1 MSNEKYM
8 TVGELLK
15 LKNKFIDECVG
26 ECEFD
31 KWDKEY
37 FGKLF
42 CEKNYFSQNPI
53 IRKLRRF
60 FFYFHPVKAMYEKG
74 HKKVWYEDVEIDDLN
89 EYFSELSSKL
99 WLNQDPI
106 EKLNRIKNENQEKRS
121 HIAECRKKIEEL
133 KKKAE
138 CEKFDKANK
147 INYYC
152 DEKAKEI
159 NEFEKKINEYETSGI
174 YKDAMERDSRL
185 MLPRLKH
192 FDRFFLPRVWE
203 EGEIISLCKFP
214 QLELNKIGQVSGF
227 WENDKDGFYKIAQEY
242 VEKYRIYDDCVS
254 LIKNEVYFSD
264 VRDSI
269 EKTLNY
275 FDKDPFTFCMLAAAN
290 IEGIVSMYCLDLGH
304 GEREVLGKAISDKVE
319 LLYKRRMMFSLDL
332 DYYTYLYPV
341 FRNRLM
347 HGVQQNLD
355 WKYRACAIVLDLH
368 AILKKHDSKILRSNI
383 IRKIKS
389 DNKKSYSYQGM
400 VELLAANEC
409 VGKSGDKEIELLMQ
423 KYHALFLSDVMDK
436 IKRGEKVEH
445 FCASFAKKL
454 DKNSSERRMIFS
466 SLKPKEDSWKFLEQR
481 AEMDFS

>member
-15 LKNKFIDECVG
+15 LKNRFIDECVDEG
-26 ECEFD
+26 EFD

-53 IRKLRRF
+53 IRKIRRF
-60 FFYFHPVKAMYEKG
+60 FFYLHPVKAMYEKG
-74 HKKVWYEDVEIDDLN
+74 HKKVWFEDIKIDDLN
-89 EYFSELSSKL
+89 VYFSDLSSKL

-121 HIAECRKKIEEL
+121 HIAESRKKIKEFR
-133 KKKAE
+133 KKAE

-152 DEKAKEI
+152 DEKNKEI
-159 NEFEKKINEYETSGI
+159 NEFEKKINEYETCGI

-185 MLPRLKH
+185 VLPRLKH
-192 FDRFFLPRVWE
+192 FDHFFWPNAWE

-214 QLELNKIGQVSGF
+214 QLELNNLGQVSGF
-227 WENDKDGFYKIAQEY
+227 WENDKEEFYKIAQEY
-242 VEKYRIYDDCVS
+242 VVKHGIYDDCVA
-254 LIKNEVYFSD
+254 LVKNEVYFCD
-264 VRDSI
+264 VKDSI
-269 EKTLNY
+269 EKTLDY
-275 FDKDPFTFCMLAAAN
+275 FDKDPFTFCMLATAN

-304 GEREVLGKAISDKVE
+304 GEREVLGKAISEKVK
-319 LLYKRRMMFSLDL
+319 LLYKKCIVSSFDL

-347 HGVQQNLD
+347 HGVPQNHD

-389 DNKKSYSYQGM
+389 DNKKAYSYRG
-400 VELLAANEC
+400 VVDLLAAQEC
-409 VGKSGDKEIELLMQ
+409 VGESVDSEIELLIKQ
-423 KYHALFLSDVMDK
+423 YHNQFFSDIMAK
-436 IKRGEKVEH
+436 IDDGKKVEH
-445 FCASFAKKL
+445 FCTSFAKKL
-454 DKNSSERRMIFS
+454 DINSSERRKIFS

-481 AEMDFS
+481 AETDFS